1 MENKEFQ
8 FKTNLNC
15 GGCVSKV
22 AAVLDHVD
30 GIRKWNVDIDN
41 PDKILTVTSEG
52 ITTDQVV
59 ALIESKGF
67 TAEPLAQ

>member
-22 AAVLDHVD
+22 KSDLDNSA
-30 GIRKWNVDIDN
+30 GISKWNVDTDYK
-41 PDKILTVTSEG
+41 DKILTINSEG
-52 ITTDQVV
+52 ITEDEIV
-59 ALIESKGF
+59 AIIKSKGF
-67 TAEPLAQ
+67 KIEPLNA